1 MHIGEELIYVNHLQ
15 VGNTD
20 DTDCVLRAYH
30 RSGTEAWTKPCFE
43 RIHPGGLIFPG
54 FFSVANLAQPNGT
67 VVESLVMVCD
77 RSVLELNGRDGSV
90 LWRTNEQDQ
99 SIHQQPVVAEGGTV
113 IVTGYGETGTPWIV
127 FALRGGQEVWRV
139 DMPPASLWRLGGVTT
154 SDGVTYI
161 QRDLQCC
168 GPYSGRDIAVDA
180 VSSNGTT
187 LWTFD
192 PSKSFVV

>member
-1 MHIGEELIYVNHLQ
+1 
-15 VGNTD
+15 
-20 DTDCVLRAYH
+20 
-30 RSGTEAWTKPCFE
+30 
-43 RIHPGGLIFPG
+43 
-54 FFSVANLAQPNGT
+54 
-67 VVESLVMVCD
+67 MVCD
-77 RSVLELNGRDGSV
+77 RSVLALNGRDGSV

-99 SIHQQPVVAEGGTV
+99 SIRQQPVVAEDGTV
-113 IVTGYGETGTPWIV
+113 IVTGYGETGTPWSHDIV

-161 QRDLQCC
+161 QRFLSP
-168 GPYSGRDIAVDA
+168 GPFTYTAVDA